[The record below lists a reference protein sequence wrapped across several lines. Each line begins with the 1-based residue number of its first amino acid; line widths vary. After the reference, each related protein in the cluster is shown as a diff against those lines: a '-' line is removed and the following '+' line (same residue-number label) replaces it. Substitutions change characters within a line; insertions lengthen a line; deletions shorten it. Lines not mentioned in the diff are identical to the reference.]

1 MPRIARFVLP
11 GHAHHI
17 LQRGNN
23 DQPVFLSD
31 EDRMAYLELLRDES
45 ERHGLHILGY
55 CLMNTH
61 LHLVAIPTEAESLA
75 RAVGRAH
82 FRYAQQ
88 FNLAHQRGG
97 HFWNNR
103 FHSCVLEGP
112 CTLAA
117 LRLIERNPVRAGAV
131 KQPWQWPWSS
141 ASAHLGEIDFSGLI
155 DPERWSALSH
165 GHDWRNEL
173 KRKDDEA
180 ELKRLRLAT
189 STGRPWTSEA
199 FLKKLENDLGKRLHA
214 LAPGRPKKKTE
225 TAVA

>member
-23 DQPVFLSD
+23 EQPVFLGD
-31 EDRMAYLELLRDES
+31 DDRMAYLELLREES
-45 ERHGLHILGY
+45 ERHGLRVLGY

-61 LHLVAIPTEAESLA
+61 LHLVAVPLEAESLA

-88 FNLAHQRGG
+88 FNRTHKRGG

-103 FHSCVLEGP
+103 FYSCLLEGP

-117 LRLIERNPVRAGAV
+117 LRIIERNPVRAGLV
-131 KQPWQWPWSS
+131 KQAWQWAWSS
-141 ASAHLGEIDFSGLI
+141 ASAHLGEIDFSGVI
-155 DPERWSALSH
+155 DEQRWLGLSR
-165 GHDWRNEL
+165 GLDWR
-173 KRKDDEA
+173 A
-180 ELKRLRLAT
+180 ELKRRDDEDELARFRLAT

-199 FLKKLENDLGKRLHA
+199 FLKKLEAESGKRLHA
-214 LAPGRPKKKTE
+214 LAPGRPKKEKQLIQ
-225 TAVA
+225 